1 MSKQTLLDMKKIV
14 FLFCLAFAAIAQAQ
28 NTEKELANNTEKA
41 VKKLADTTETEGWKS
56 KGNVSLLFNQ
66 SSFSNWVAG
75 GENNLSGTA
84 GINYDFN
91 YKKKDIT
98 WDNKVLA
105 SYGLIQSRNAPYEKK
120 TDDRFEFNSILGKK
134 AFGEWYYS
142 FFLNFRT
149 QFTRGYKY
157 ENDPVTKVE
166 FRTPYTN
173 FLSPAYLTAG
183 PGLFWKKNENL
194 KFNLAPATSKITFV
208 DSGFTLPDE
217 AYFGVEQGKSLRYEF
232 GFYASGYY
240 KLNIMTNISA
250 ENTLNLYTNY
260 LEDPQNVDIDYSL
273 NIVMR
278 INKYMSTNLSFQAI
292 YDDNAFRGLQTR
304 EVFGLGVNFGF

>member
-1 MSKQTLLDMKKIV
+1 MKKVIL
-14 FLFCLAFAAIAQAQ
+14 LFCLALAAIGQAQ
-28 NTEKELANNTEKA
+28 NTEKEVANNTEKA
-41 VKKLADTTETEGWKS
+41 VKKLADTTEVEGWKS

-157 ENDPVTKVE
+157 ENDPVTKIE

-173 FLSPAYLTAG
+173 FMSPAYLTAG
-183 PGLFWKKNENL
+183 PGLFWKKSENL
-194 KFNLAPATSKITFV
+194 KVNLAPATSKMTFV

-250 ENTLNLYTNY
+250 ENTLNIYTNY
-260 LEDPQNVDIDYSL
+260 LEDPQNIDIDYSL

-292 YDDNAFRGLQTR
+292 YDDNAFGGLQTR

>member
-1 MSKQTLLDMKKIV
+1 MKKIV

-166 FRTPYTN
+166 
-173 FLSPAYLTAG
+173 LG
-183 PGLFWKKNENL
+183 
-194 KFNLAPATSKITFV
+194 
-208 DSGFTLPDE
+208 
-217 AYFGVEQGKSLRYEF
+217 
-232 GFYASGYY
+232 
-240 KLNIMTNISA
+240 
-250 ENTLNLYTNY
+250 
-260 LEDPQNVDIDYSL
+260 
-273 NIVMR
+273 
-278 INKYMSTNLSFQAI
+278 
-292 YDDNAFRGLQTR
+292 R
-304 EVFGLGVNFGF
+304 ER

>member
-1 MSKQTLLDMKKIV
+1 MK
-14 FLFCLAFAAIAQAQ
+14 
-28 NTEKELANNTEKA
+28 
-41 VKKLADTTETEGWKS
+41 
-56 KGNVSLLFNQ
+56 
-66 SSFSNWVAG
+66 
-75 GENNLSGTA
+75 
-84 GINYDFN
+84 
-91 YKKKDIT
+91 
-98 WDNKVLA
+98 
-105 SYGLIQSRNAPYEKK
+105 KK

-183 PGLFWKKNENL
+183 PGLFWKKSENL
-194 KFNLAPATSKITFV
+194 KVNLAPATSKMTFV

-250 ENTLNLYTNY
+250 ENTLNIYTNY
-260 LEDPQNVDIDYSL
+260 LEDPQNIDIDYSL